1 MALPLWSLWGG
12 GAVHIMW
19 GKWKCV
25 LLSSVQLFANPW
37 TVYQPTDSYVHGIL
51 QARILEWIAIP
62 FSMDP
67 PHQGIEPE
75 SLALQTDSL
84 PSEPPGIPIL
94 CSIQG
99 FIEILFGNKHGIYH

>member
-1 MALPLWSLWGG
+1 MALLLWSLWGV
-12 GAVHIMW
+12 VHILW
-19 GKWKCV
+19 GKWKCL

-37 TVYQPTDSYVHGIL
+37 TVYQPTDSYVNGIL

-62 FSMDP
+62 FSTDP

-94 CSIQG
+94 CGIQG

>member
-1 MALPLWSLWGG
+1 MALPLWSLWG
-12 GAVHIMW
+12 VHILW
-19 GKWKCV
+19 GKWKC
-25 LLSSVQLFANPW
+25 LLLISANPW
-37 TVYQPTDSYVHGIL
+37 TVCQSTDFCVHGIL

-62 FSMDP
+62 FSTDP

-84 PSEPPGIPIL
+84 PSEPPGMPIF
-94 CSIQG
+94 CGIQG